1 MILARCGWYSDEK
14 IHRLELARAGR
25 LVDNDLQALNLA
37 EEEVTGEQV
46 HTRRIDR
53 CLEHSVTRPIEADEL
68 PPDAPMYRA
77 RVDARARRRAVD
89 GGHLELSP

>member
-1 MILARCGWYSDEK
+1 MYLREQ
-14 IHRLELARAGR
+14 IHRLEFARAGR
-25 LVDNDLQALNLA
+25 LVDDDLQALDLA
-37 EEEVTGEQV
+37 EEEVAGEHV

-68 PPDAPMYRA
+68 PPDAPMHRA
-77 RVDARARRRAVD
+77 RVNARSRRRAVD